1 MSSEV
6 ADGRAR
12 NSGSLTGDARDDDDE
27 AAAVVVAAAAVAA
40 AAAEHA
46 FVVWPTTSS
55 PMVSNPKTSRPLPNL
70 KSQYF
75 QVALHPPP
83 QEVNLE
89 AATASYHRDQ
99 GEPTFKC
106 PSSALLLP
114 NVAPQHPGTGH
125 MRRCSALTCQAS
137 ALLEVK
143 LAAEHEVQ
151 VQVKACSAR

>member
-1 MSSEV
+1 M
-6 ADGRAR
+6 A
-12 NSGSLTGDARDDDDE
+12 DDE
-27 AAAVVVAAAAVAA
+27 LPDGVDPEDV
-40 AAAEHA
+40 
-46 FVVWPTTSS
+46 TTS
-55 PMVSNPKTSRPLPNL
+55 P
-70 KSQYF
+70 
-75 QVALHPPP
+75 
-83 QEVNLE
+83 
-89 AATASYHRDQ
+89 
-99 GEPTFKC
+99 FKC

>member
-27 AAAVVVAAAAVAA
+27 AAAAVAVA
-40 AAAEHA
+40 GAPAPATAGHA
-46 FVVWPTTSS
+46 FVAWPTTSS
-55 PMVSNPKTSRPLPNL
+55 PMVWIPKTSRPLPDL

-75 QVALHPPP
+75 QVILHTHR
-83 QEVNLE
+83 QEVNPK
-89 AATASYHRDQ
+89 AATSSSHRDQ
-99 GEPTFKC
+99 GELTFKC

-114 NVAPQHPGTGH
+114 NVAPQHPGTGQV
-125 MRRCSALTCQAS
+125 RRCSALTCQAS